1 MFSFNISSLKT
12 ISNLDDAMQKNLARS
27 WARKCV
33 QGSFNPDVI
42 LGDVFVQYSM
52 YDRLITA
59 YEDSRSTKIGKTVV
73 VYGRNVVGKTTS
85 AVGLVALTQENF
97 SDLPFAFITAD
108 NDLRKSLCQLLICRE
123 TWTNSQIVS
132 ILFEALKPY
141 SDAELAAIKATQQ
154 HEDFWSRLFSGIPLC
169 GGGDEVV
176 ATEKDAVVPP
186 DSRERY
192 DPDGIYPALPV
203 LVIDD
208 MTENIDVSLVRSIYQ
223 EASRRRIFVV
233 ITTPSEDI
241 ANRLCGLNGQ
251 ERIMP
256 YHLENTQ
263 WQISIDGMAT
273 IDWTGSDIW
282 TKEEIVS
289 LIRATF
295 PSLRDLPDGDKQLQF
310 LDQAQATVGRKTF
323 DLRMPVSSVA
333 YTQQLLLTAALP
345 DLKKQ
350 MPRSIFRV
358 KKRNNPS

>member
-1 MFSFNISSLKT
+1 
-12 ISNLDDAMQKNLARS
+12 MQKNLARS

-33 QGSFNPDVI
+33 QGSFNPDVL
-42 LGDVFVQYSM
+42 LGDVFVQCSM
-52 YDRLITA
+52 CERLITA
-59 YEDSRSTKIGKTVV
+59 HEESRSTKTGKTVV

-97 SDLPFAFITAD
+97 SELPFAFITAD
-108 NDLRKSLCQLLICRE
+108 NDLRKSLCQLLICSE

-154 HEDFWSRLFSGIPLC
+154 QKDFWSRLISGISFC
-169 GGGDEVV
+169 GGGGEFV

-203 LVIDD
+203 LVIDN
-208 MTENIDVSLVRSIYQ
+208 MIENIDVSLVGSIYQ

-233 ITTPSEDI
+233 ITTPSQDI

-263 WQISIDGMAT
+263 WEISIEGKAT
-273 IDWTGSDIW
+273 IDRTGSDAW
-282 TKEEIVS
+282 TKEEIVR

-295 PSLRDLPDGDKQLQF
+295 PSLRDLPDDDKQLKF

-333 YTQQLLLTAALP
+333 YTQQLLLTAAP
-345 DLKKQ
+345 PSVKRR
-350 MPRSIFRV
+350 MSGSIFRV
-358 KKRNNPS
+358 KKPNNPSS